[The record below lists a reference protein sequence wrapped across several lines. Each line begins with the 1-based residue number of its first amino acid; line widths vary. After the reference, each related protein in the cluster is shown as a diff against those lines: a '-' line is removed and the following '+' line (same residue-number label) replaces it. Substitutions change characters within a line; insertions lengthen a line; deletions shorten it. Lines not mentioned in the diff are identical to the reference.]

1 MNLSC
6 TLPRSFRLSWWIDRW
21 RACSPVQDSSATP
34 DCCEFPFFIYKTF
47 YQLPTHGKHIENGAK
62 GNKSLV
68 IITFATD
75 IPAWFC
81 PPSIQA
87 VVDEVNGLIMEVAPA
102 ARPTGKVCL
111 WPGEWAW
118 CRPTESE
125 ALNLVVF
132 PLSRVRLDNERRTW
146 LLIHKFQ
153 QGVAVQYAAS
163 MGEEWKVSYNKQFF
177 IQG

>member
-1 MNLSC
+1 MQRRLLMLCIWRGNWL
-6 TLPRSFRLSWWIDRW
+6 TFRARRVSY
-21 RACSPVQDSSATP
+21 ATP
-34 DCCEFPFFIYKTF
+34 DCCESPFFIYKTF

-132 PLSRVRLDNERRTW
+132 PLSRVMLDDTSQTR
-146 LLIHKFQ
+146 LLIDKFQ